1 MWHSSGGAAES
12 PDATCL
18 DTDER
23 ESNRNTETNAHAFAN
38 TFAFSRSAK

>member
-1 MWHSSGGAAES
+1 MALFRRRGRIARRTRH
-12 PDATCL
+12 

-23 ESNRNTETNAHAFAN
+23 ESNCNTETNAHAFAD